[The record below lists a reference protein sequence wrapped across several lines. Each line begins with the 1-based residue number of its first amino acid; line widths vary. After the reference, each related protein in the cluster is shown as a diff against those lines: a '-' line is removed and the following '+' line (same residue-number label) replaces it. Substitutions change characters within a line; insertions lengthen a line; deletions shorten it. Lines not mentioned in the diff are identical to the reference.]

1 MRFKIGQ
8 YTLRKICWI
17 QEVRVQSRYNILNSF
32 SYLISEMLKRYF
44 DKIKIK
50 IIIIKYAF
58 ITLFKS
64 NILDR
69 FSIKSDNRISKGFLS
84 TLSADL
90 RASSVPSVPASWS
103 LRAFSVPS
111 VPTSVQTSG
120 FLQSRPHGLS
130 VPLRVSSRLLIVS
143 GFFSLQ

>member
-44 DKIKIK
+44 DKIKIT
-50 IIIIKYAF
+50 IIKYAF

-111 VPTSVQTSG
+111 VPTSVQTSW
-120 FLQSRPHGLS
+120 FLQSRPHGL
-130 VPLRVSSRLLIVS
+130 
-143 GFFSLQ
+143 